1 MFSLS
6 QFRIHHSV
14 EFLPP
19 YSPSEEEKAKPQLF
33 ANNVRAVMAARMG
46 VPVTDCSYY
55 DYLRIN
61 KAEQTVKALR
71 KLQRRLEKPMKEI
84 VEELG
89 DKEEEVVPRLAEGA
103 PELSVVNELC
113 GSGDNFDLRYL
124 SLGVLMASEED
135 SDAYETF
142 LSKSFSLFDLELG
155 EDRICEATMRRLA
168 ETFLHLPPKE
178 VRTFAQI
185 FNQNNFSARLERS
198 WLLPALMMRFC
209 SAN

>member
-89 DKEEEVVPRLAEGA
+89 DKEEEAVPQECGEGDLQA
-103 PELSVVNELC
+103 SRYHDCP
-113 GSGDNFDLRYL
+113 GIDNR
-124 SLGVLMASEED
+124 
-135 SDAYETF
+135 
-142 LSKSFSLFDLELG
+142 
-155 EDRICEATMRRLA
+155 
-168 ETFLHLPPKE
+168 
-178 VRTFAQI
+178 
-185 FNQNNFSARLERS
+185 
-198 WLLPALMMRFC
+198 
-209 SAN
+209 